1 MSEQRRKQS
10 KTPGNGSG
18 SKRSASKQT
27 VAPAPGAATP
37 EQRAAVLAASPAAP
51 AGASVVA
58 MPRPPLFFQLIP
70 NNLAFDYLRWRWYAI
85 GASWTL
91 IVLGLAAWWVF
102 GMNYGIDF
110 SGGTLIQVQLTE
122 QADIGKMR
130 DALSAGGIPSF
141 SLQALG
147 EAGHQDFLITIGH
160 VDESAKAKA
169 GAVAEESL
177 PKKVERILK
186 ERFPSL
192 SVRRVETVGPKVGE
206 ELKGVAVNAVL
217 FSLGA
222 ILLYIWVRFQ
232 WRYSIGAVVATIH
245 DVLIVL
251 TAIVFTQREMTL
263 TVLAAVLTVAGYSVN
278 DTVVVFDR
286 IRENQRRNTKK
297 ELSQVMNE
305 AINQT
310 LSRTL
315 LTSLMTMIVVVVMF
329 FFGGQIINDFAFS
342 MIVGVIIGTYSS
354 IFVASPVVYMLYQRF
369 PPKLK

>member
-1 MSEQRRKQS
+1 MGEKRRRRLGKQ
-10 KTPGNGSG
+10 GNGSG
-18 SKRSASKQT
+18 GQGGTAM
-27 VAPAPGAATP
+27 APGTPPVQPGAAG
-37 EQRAAVLAASPAAP
+37 AVPAPAAP
-51 AGASVVA
+51 AMASVTA
-58 MPRPPLFFQLIP
+58 MPRPPRFFQLIP
-70 NNLAFDYLRWRWYAI
+70 NNLAFNYLRWRWYAI
-85 GASWTL
+85 GGSWSL
-91 IVLGLAAWWVF
+91 IVLGLAMWWII

-130 DALSAGGIPSF
+130 DALSSGGIASF

-160 VDESAKAKA
+160 VDEAPKAKP
-169 GAVAEESL
+169 GVVAEESI

-192 SVRRVETVGPKVGE
+192 TVRRVETVGPKVGE
-206 ELKGVAVNAVL
+206 ELKGVAVKAVL

-251 TAIVFTQREMTL
+251 AALVFTQREMTL
-263 TVLAAVLTVAGYSVN
+263 TVLAAVLTIAGYSVN

-286 IRENQRRNTKK
+286 IRENQRRNLKK

-315 LTSLMTMIVVVVMF
+315 LTSLMTMIVVLVMF

-342 MIVGVIIGTYSS
+342 MVVGVIIGTYSS

-369 PPKLK
+369 PPAVK

>member
-1 MSEQRRKQS
+1 
-10 KTPGNGSG
+10 
-18 SKRSASKQT
+18 
-27 VAPAPGAATP
+27 
-37 EQRAAVLAASPAAP
+37 
-51 AGASVVA
+51 
-58 MPRPPLFFQLIP
+58 
-70 NNLAFDYLRWRWYAI
+70 
-85 GASWTL
+85 
-91 IVLGLAAWWVF
+91 
-102 GMNYGIDF
+102 
-110 SGGTLIQVQLTE
+110 
-122 QADIGKMR
+122 MR
-130 DALSAGGIPSF
+130 DALSSGGIASF

-160 VDESAKAKA
+160 VDEAPKAKP
-169 GAVAEESL
+169 GVVAEESI

-192 SVRRVETVGPKVGE
+192 TVRRVETVGPKVGE
-206 ELKGVAVNAVL
+206 ELKGVAVKAVL

-251 TAIVFTQREMTL
+251 AALVFTQREMTL
-263 TVLAAVLTVAGYSVN
+263 TVLAAVLTIAGYSVN

-286 IRENQRRNTKK
+286 IRENQRRNLKK

-315 LTSLMTMIVVVVMF
+315 LTSLMTMIVVLVMF

-342 MIVGVIIGTYSS
+342 MVVGVIIGTYSS

-369 PPKLK
+369 PPAVK